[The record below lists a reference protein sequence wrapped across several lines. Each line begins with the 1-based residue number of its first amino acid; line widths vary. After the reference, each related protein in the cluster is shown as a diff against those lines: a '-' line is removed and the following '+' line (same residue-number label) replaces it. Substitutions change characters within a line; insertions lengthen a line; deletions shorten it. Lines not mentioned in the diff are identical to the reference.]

1 MSEVIFHLYLVI
13 ASRHK
18 DVYCKPAVRNVI
30 MASTV
35 KHILEVQAPFSRL
48 ILSGKKSIET
58 RSYQL
63 PEDLLHTSIVLC
75 ESAPG
80 LAGVSTLS
88 DSVIE
93 SQPGLLLI
101 GEIYVSHSKEYTS
114 QEEWDEDRECHQV
127 PSDSAY
133 EWTPTEIGRR
143 YGWYIERVTVY
154 SKPLSV
160 PAMRRR

>member
-1 MSEVIFHLYLVI
+1 MASEVKYV
-13 ASRHK
+13 
-18 DVYCKPAVRNVI
+18 
-30 MASTV
+30 
-35 KHILEVQAPFSRL
+35 LEVQAPFSRL
-48 ILSGKKSIET
+48 ILSGEKSIET

-80 LAGVSTLS
+80 LDGVSGLS
-88 DSVIE
+88 DSVIK
-93 SQPGLLLI
+93 SQAGLLLI
-101 GEIYVSHSKEYTS
+101 GEIHVSHSKEYTS
-114 QEEWDEDRECHQV
+114 QKEWDEDREWHQV

-143 YGWYIERVTVY
+143 YGWYIQRVTVY
-154 SKPLSV
+154 PEPLSV